1 MIPKSKAAKAIAD
14 PAGADGLTDKQRIFI
29 EEYLVCWN
37 ASEAA
42 RRAGYSP
49 KTAQQM
55 GAENLSKPVIR
66 QAIDRRLSEKRMSA
80 DEVLARLSE
89 QAGADMDEFLSKRGR
104 GIGLDLS
111 KAKAAGKLHLVKK
124 YNKTK
129 QGVSIELYDAQAALV
144 QLGRYHK
151 LFTDRVEV
159 ITPKEALLKRL
170 NELGLTLEDVRSNAR
185 LAEFFQY
192 AGIDVADRIPDDGGT
207 GGEQGSGQ
215 PAGAGVS
222 RE

>member
-1 MIPKSKAAKAIAD
+1 MTTRRRADKATAE
-14 PAGADGLTDKQRIFI
+14 PAGAEGLTDKQRVFI

-42 RRAGYSP
+42 RRAGYSSP
-49 KTAQQM
+49 TAKQM

-66 QAIDRRLSEKRMSA
+66 QAIDRRLAEKRMSA

-104 GIGLDLS
+104 GVGLDLA
-111 KAKAAGKLHLVKK
+111 KAKAAGKLHLVKR
-124 YNKTK
+124 YSKTR

-151 LFTDRVEV
+151 LFTERVEV
-159 ITPKEALLKRL
+159 VQPREALLKRL

-185 LAEFFQY
+185 LIEFFRY
-192 AGIDVADRIPDDGGT
+192 AGIDVTDRVPDDGGT